1 MGQRRFYEA
10 MRDRIVGQP
19 QIGMVLIAADN
30 GDVVNATIGWPPP
43 SLNVANRE
51 SFTSAIEPDRKT
63 LALGATSVG
72 RISGKPR
79 FFISRKVVSESG
91 ALLGVIAVGLEADFF
106 ADFYK
111 RVALGSDSWLAL
123 FRSDGTLLATSL
135 PDQPLGERLDKTLPY
150 RMIEAGQS
158 GKAVLTKGPFPYYS
172 GSSPSRIVVAT
183 NVANLPAYVTVVVGE
198 SAFLTP
204 WRNRN
209 WLIFVVA
216 TLLTALTVVA
226 GLGILRLIERSAAA
240 AREASQR
247 QVLAAIVD
255 TPLALTAVVD
265 RTGKIVLAN
274 SSFRRLLGVSGD
286 DDVTNALYNPA
297 LEGVE
302 PLLSF
307 IKGEASLAEVD
318 VQLVKPDDQVRRL
331 RFSLSRQTLPDSGEI
346 IIIVGHDE
354 TLRHQA
360 ERAIAVSAKL
370 VTLGEITTG
379 IAHELSQP
387 LNVIRMAAQNAQV
400 EAVPE
405 PQPASTDGDD
415 PEPPMPVM
423 SDREFR
429 SFAVGKLNRIIA
441 QVDRAAAI
449 ISRMRIFS
457 RSTREGPQSFDL
469 RDACR
474 AAGARVAQSY
484 RAAEIVLEEKLGEEP
499 LAVAGHA
506 PLIEQVLVSILANA
520 RDAVAESPDKRKV
533 VAVSAGPQCRRPRLG
548 AGCRQRTGRARGHP
562 GPHLRALFHNQAG
575 GSGRRSRSGG
585 ILRYRP
591 RRRGHTDA
599 EAGAAGRH
607 VRDRSSREQSVVSV
621 GVLFVSTGG
630 ICRAPMA
637 AGVFRTFASRGR
649 VESMFDVV
657 AAGTFD
663 GHAGEPPSLL
673 AFEVAQR
680 RGYDVPAAP
689 VRPLPQE
696 DLSRYDHL
704 IAMDRSNLA
713 ALRWMAPSGRT
724 DVPQLLMRHAP
735 QAISLDIVDPYG
747 GTTED
752 YERALDLIEKGCA
765 GLMMTILSK
774 VAPSLPGK
782 GQEYLP

>member
-1 MGQRRFYEA
+1 MTLSIAGIGRAKAGRTRSRVLGVLSRPVSKRRMVTICAVHILLVWSLALLVVGQNYDLSVSGWKTSAENISLTVAAHAAQTAGAADLVARSMADWVNDERIQTPEQFRRIMGQRRFYEA

-533 VAVSAGPQCRRPRLG
+533 VAVSAGRS
-548 AGCRQRTGRARGHP
+548 
-562 GPHLRALFHNQAG
+562 AG
-575 GSGRRSRSGG
+575 GRVW
-585 ILRYRP
+585 
-591 RRRGHTDA
+591 
-599 EAGAAGRH
+599 
-607 VRDRSSREQSVVSV
+607 VR
-621 GVLFVSTGG
+621 
-630 ICRAPMA
+630 
-637 AGVFRTFASRGR
+637 
-649 VESMFDVV
+649 V
-657 AAGTFD
+657 ADNGP
-663 GHAGEPPSLL
+663 G
-673 AFEVAQR
+673 
-680 RGYDVPAAP
+680 VPAAIRDRIFEP
-689 VRPLPQE
+689 FFTTKPEGQGAGLGLAVSYGIVR
-696 DLSRYDHL
+696 D
-704 IAMDRSNLA
+704 A
-713 ALRWMAPSGRT
+713 
-724 DVPQLLMRHAP
+724 
-735 QAISLDIVDPYG
+735 G
-747 GTTED
+747 GTLTLKPGQPGATFEI
-752 YERALDLIEKGCA
+752 DLPA
-765 GLMMTILSK
+765 SN
-774 VAPSLPGK
+774 PS
-782 GQEYLP
+782 